1 MKFIDILPLMFPV
14 EKVHPQ
20 VQAWAVTL
28 ERAVFHLRN
37 DEVPPEV
44 EWVWFF
50 SPEER
55 CIYKFQSVRGVHH
68 QWKMAEVCDVDAPPK
83 FVNQKAFAEIPAVF
97 PQNRHP

>member
-28 ERAVFHLRN
+28 ERAVFHLQN

-68 QWKMAEVCDVDAPPK
+68 QWKMAEVCDVELRR
-83 FVNQKAFAEIPAVF
+83 NL
-97 PQNRHP
+97 